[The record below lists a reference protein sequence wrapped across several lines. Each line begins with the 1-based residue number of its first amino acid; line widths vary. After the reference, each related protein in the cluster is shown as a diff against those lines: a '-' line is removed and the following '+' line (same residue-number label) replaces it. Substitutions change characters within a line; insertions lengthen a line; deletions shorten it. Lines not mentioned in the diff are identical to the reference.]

1 VEELRIRLAKN
12 DIFAS
17 KKARQSSPPAP
28 PPSAARKGREFQQR
42 KMKRDRDKQQ
52 RRMEEAEARR
62 CERDRILLDEIMM
75 EIPSAVPEHNPI
87 NGKAHIKFLKWI

>member
-28 PPSAARKGREFQQR
+28 PPSAARKEFQQR

>member
-1 VEELRIRLAKN
+1 
-12 DIFAS
+12 
-17 KKARQSSPPAP
+17 
-28 PPSAARKGREFQQR
+28 
-42 KMKRDRDKQQ
+42 MKRDRDKQQ